1 MAETA
6 LAGLRWVAS
15 PIANKL
21 IAEASAYLSMD
32 MARELQELES
42 ITLPQFELVIEAAER
57 SPHSQRGKLEKWLR
71 DLKAAFYDA
80 EDVLDEHEYNNLKRS
95 ANAEQ
100 SKRAAMV
107 ACGGSWPM
115 AGTGR
120 LANLRPSNR
129 RLLRQVNVLKNT
141 LAKAKS
147 FRQELGVSP
156 AVGDAGS
163 QGTSAAPATTSFST
177 SRVLGRDKDRDHIIQ
192 FLTSDASGSAGA
204 GIPSSAIVGLGGMG
218 KSTLA
223 QYVYSDKRVEEHFDV
238 RMWVCIS
245 RKLDVPRHTREIIQ
259 SATKDECPKIDN
271 LDTLQHK
278 LRETLQRSERF
289 LLVLD
294 DVWFD
299 GEVGRDDWELLLA
312 PLALAA
318 SKQRGSRILVTS
330 RRNVFPPALCCQQ
343 VFDLQHMDDSAFLA
357 LLREHAFAGV
367 EIGDPRLR
375 ARLEEI
381 AGKIAARLG
390 KSPLAAKAV
399 GSRLSRK
406 KDIATW
412 TAALSSDNLSEPMK
426 ALLWSYERLDPRL
439 QRCFLYCSLYPKG
452 HKYQV
457 RELVHLW
464 TAEGFID
471 LSSQGARMGDIGN
484 KYLTELVDCSFL
496 QPGSD
501 RFGFKCLTMHDLLHD
516 LAEKLSRDDCFRLE
530 DDVDVAEIPCTV
542 RHLSV
547 CVRSMKQHKQS
558 ILKLRHLRTVIC
570 IGGPLVDDAD
580 DVFHQVLQHL
590 KRLRV
595 LYLCFYNRKKLPE
608 SVGQLKHLRY
618 LNVFRTSITE
628 FPASLCTLYHLQI
641 LLFGYE
647 VQSLPEKLCNLSKL
661 LTIERYASEFYG
673 TQPWVPLPQIPYIS
687 KLTSLQ
693 HLEQF
698 HVQKQKGYE
707 LRQLR
712 DMNVLGGRL
721 TITHLENVTGKDE
734 AAEIMLH
741 RKSDLTKFLEL
752 NWSHESGSHAED
764 SSHVDILEGL
774 RPPTQLEALAIV
786 GYKSDRYP
794 SWLLQGSYFEN
805 LDFFRLDG
813 CTALKHLPL
822 NTELFKHCS
831 RLFLENLPNLKA
843 LPACLPEGIK
853 YLSIR
858 GCPLLMFISSS
869 EARQQ
874 DDKREN
880 IMVPQHLVSR
890 LCLIWEVD
898 SEPYPE
904 IKTNLH
910 KEHSYLKRLMPL
922 LDADISEHLQT
933 ISVNL
938 EREEDKALHDKEI
951 IIKEWLCCHEQRIKL
966 LYGTNFGQQLLL
978 PSTVDDLY
986 LSSCSITNG
995 ALGVCLGS
1003 LTLLKELALEK
1014 IMTLTA
1020 LPSEEV
1026 FRHLTAL
1033 STLVIISCWCLGSF
1047 GGLRAA
1053 TSVTEV
1059 YIRCCPSLELARGA
1073 ESMPPSLE
1081 TLDISHCVVG
1091 ADFFSV
1097 GFTHLKHLSMR
1108 CCRSSA
1114 SLSIGH
1120 LSSLKSFEL
1129 RHAPDLCLLEVEGF
1143 SSLQLEDV
1151 ELVDVPKLSAGFMSQ
1166 CRVQKSLC
1174 ASSSDFI
1181 NHLLSAQGCTGP
1193 ELVQI
1198 QSCNETSIS
1207 FEASASFTS
1216 VKELEILESKI
1227 QSLPKNMQALSSLE
1241 KLTIGSCPNILS
1253 LPDLP
1258 SSLRQITIEGCEL
1271 LFESCQE
1278 PNGISWP
1285 KIAHIPW
1292 RYIRS

>member
-1 MAETA
+1 MAE
-6 LAGLRWVAS
+6 
-15 PIANKL
+15 
-21 IAEASAYLSMD
+21 
-32 MARELQELES
+32 MAELQELEI
-42 ITLPQFELVIEAAER
+42 ITLPQFELVIEAAEK
-57 SPHSQRGKLEKWLR
+57 SPHSQRGKLEKWLQ

-95 ANAEQ
+95 AKQ
-100 SKRAAMV
+100 SMWAAAM
-107 ACGGSWPM
+107 ACGGSWPTT

-120 LANLRPSNR
+120 LANLCPSNR

-156 AVGDAGS
+156 AVGDDGS
-163 QGTSAAPATTSFST
+163 LGTAAAPATTSFCT
-177 SRVLGRDKDRDHIIQ
+177 YRVLGRDKDRDHIIQ
-192 FLTSDASGSAGA
+192 FLTSDESGSAGT
-204 GIPSSAIVGLGGMG
+204 GISSLAIVGLGGMG

-223 QYVYSDKRVEEHFDV
+223 QYVYSDKRIEEYFDL

-259 SATKDECPKIDN
+259 SAAKGECPNIDN
-271 LDTLQHK
+271 LDTLQYK
-278 LRETLQRSERF
+278 LREKLQKSERF

-299 GEVGRDDWELLLA
+299 GELGRDDWELLLA
-312 PLALAA
+312 PLAMA

-330 RRNVFPPALCCQQ
+330 RRNIFPPALCCQR

-357 LLREHAFAGV
+357 LLREHAFAGA
-367 EIGDPRLR
+367 EITDPRLR
-375 ARLEEI
+375 AKLEEI
-381 AGKIAARLG
+381 AGKIATRLG

-406 KDIATW
+406 KDVPTW

-452 HKYQV
+452 HKYQ
-457 RELVHLW
+457 RQELVHLW

-471 LSSQGARMGDIGN
+471 LSNQGTRMKDIGN

-501 RFGFKCLTMHDLLHD
+501 RFGIQCLIMHDLLHD

-530 DDVDVAEIPCTV
+530 DDVNVAEIPCTV

-558 ILKLRHLRTVIC
+558 ILKLHQLRTVIC

-595 LYLCFYNRKKLPE
+595 LYLCFYKRKKLPE

-618 LNVFRTSITE
+618 LNVIPTSITE

-641 LLFGYE
+641 LLFSYE
-647 VQSLPEKLCNLSKL
+647 VRISYL
-661 LTIERYASEFYG
+661 LLNAYASEIYG

-693 HLEQF
+693 RLEQF

-707 LRQLR
+707 PRQLR
-712 DMNVLGGRL
+712 DMNGLGGRL

-734 AAEIMLH
+734 AAEMMLH
-741 RKSDLTKFLEL
+741 RKSYLTYLEL
-752 NWSHESGSHAED
+752 NWSHESGSRAED

-774 RPPTQLEALAIV
+774 RPPTQL
-786 GYKSDRYP
+786 KP
-794 SWLLQGSYFEN
+794 SQSIWI
-805 LDFFRLDG
+805 FFRLDG
-813 CTALKHLPL
+813 CTALKDLPL
-822 NTELFKHCS
+822 NTELLKHCS
-831 RLFLENLPNLKA
+831 RLILSNLPNLKT

-853 YLSIR
+853 YLSIK

-869 EARQQ
+869 EAKQH
-874 DDKREN
+874 DDERES
-880 IMVPQHLVSR
+880 IIVPEQLVCQ

-898 SEPYPE
+898 SERYPN
-904 IKTNLH
+904 IKTTLH
-910 KEHSYLKRLMPL
+910 EEHSYLKQLMPL

-933 ISVNL
+933 ISVIL
-938 EREEDKALHDKEI
+938 EREEDKVLHDKEI

-978 PSTVDDLY
+978 PSTLDDLF
-986 LSSCSITNG
+986 LWSCSITNE
-995 ALGVCLGS
+995 ALGVCLGRLTS
-1003 LTLLKELALEK
+1003 LKRLSLNR

-1033 STLVIISCWCLGSF
+1033 STLWISSCWCLRSF

-1059 YIRCCPSLELARGA
+1059 CIRCCPSLELARGA
-1073 ESMPPSLE
+1073 ESMPLSLE
-1081 TLDISHCVVG
+1081 TLDISHCVLG
-1091 ADFFSV
+1091 TDFFSV
-1097 GFTHLKHLSMR
+1097 GLTHLKHLSMS

-1120 LSSLKSFEL
+1120 LSYLKSFKL
-1129 RHAPDLCLLEVEGF
+1129 RHAPDLCLLQVEGF

-1151 ELVDVPKLSAGFMSQ
+1151 ELVDVPKLSAGFMSE

-1174 ASSSDFI
+1174 VSSSDFI
-1181 NHLLSAQGCTGP
+1181 NPLLSAQGCTGP
-1193 ELVQI
+1193 ELVRI

-1207 FEASASFTS
+1207 FEASSSFTS
-1216 VKELEILESKI
+1216 VKELEILECKI
-1227 QSLPKNMQALSSLE
+1227 QSLPNNMQALSSLE
-1241 KLTIGSCPNILS
+1241 KLKIGNCPNISS

-1292 RYIRS
+1292 RLTGDNARASIK